1 MAPHLLPGPRREDE
15 LKKIIVL
22 TISVVWLAG
31 CAVNRYSSDFK
42 FANKLAEEG
51 LWKEAHYRLQK
62 ALAGN
67 SGSPVLHNNLAV
79 VLEGLSR
86 FAEAELEYQQAMKL
100 DPKNAYIKS
109 NYDRFKKN
117 QRKNENEK

>member
-1 MAPHLLPGPRREDE
+1 
-15 LKKIIVL
+15 LKKLIIL
-22 TISVVWLAG
+22 TIATICFAG
-31 CAVNRYSSDFK
+31 CAVHSYRSDFR

-51 LWKEAHYRLQK
+51 LWKEAHFRMQK

-67 SGSPVLHNNLAV
+67 NGSAALHNNLAV
-79 VLEGLSR
+79 ILESLNR
-86 FAEAELEYQQAMKL
+86 LPEAEQEYQQAVKL
-100 DPKNAYIKS
+100 DPKNTHIQG